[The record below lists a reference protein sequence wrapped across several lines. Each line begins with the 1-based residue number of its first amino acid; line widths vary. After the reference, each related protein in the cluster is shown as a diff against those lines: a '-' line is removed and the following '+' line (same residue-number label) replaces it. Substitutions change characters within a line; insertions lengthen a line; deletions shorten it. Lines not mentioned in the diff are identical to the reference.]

1 LLHCLDAALGPAF
14 GIVLALGPQQVGL
27 HRLRR
32 LDQGQQASR
41 SRREGAISKQSAH
54 QAVLPQPIPG
64 GTRSEQLSA
73 QNRKQRLLE
82 GIELAR
88 PQPAAGFAAGR
99 SEVCSTLQLRPVPG
113 SPTVVR
119 GPPLRLTGMLNEA
132 PRPPTEIELRPPLA
146 KLKRSGPRRAERR
159 KRKPMVISG
168 S

>member
-54 QAVLPQPIPG
+54 QAVLPQPLPG

-88 PQPAAGFAAGR
+88 PQPAAVGQARCSAGW
-99 SEVCSTLQLRPVPG
+99 VPG

-146 KLKRSGPRRAERR
+146 KLKHSGPRRAERR